1 MNLLNSQRKC
11 TVAHGLVLSLSL
23 SLSCI
28 DRENIHYYII
38 IILGVHLF
46 LTDWIL
52 LISINDKTKREE
64 EEDER

>member
-1 MNLLNSQRKC
+1 M
-11 TVAHGLVLSLSL
+11 VLSYLSL